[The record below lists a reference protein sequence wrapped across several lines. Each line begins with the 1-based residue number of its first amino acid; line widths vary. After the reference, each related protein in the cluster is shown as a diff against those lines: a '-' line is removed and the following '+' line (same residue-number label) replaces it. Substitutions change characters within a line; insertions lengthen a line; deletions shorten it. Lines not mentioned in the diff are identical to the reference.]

1 VQGELLADRYRL
13 VDLLGN
19 GGMGTVWEAWDV
31 VLERAVAV
39 KFLAGAGTEA
49 GRRLEHEARATA
61 RVTDPRIAAL
71 YDVSRSTDGRSFLV
85 MELVRGSG
93 LADLL
98 REQGT
103 LQPEFVAA
111 IGAQVAQALAVAHDR
126 GVVHHDIK
134 PANLLITPDGQVK
147 VIDFGIATV
156 GGPACADGGSVL
168 GTAAYA
174 APELALGQPTHA
186 AADLYALGC
195 VLYQALSGQPPF
207 NGESVPSLLYQHVH
221 VPPRPLDSAVP
232 ERLQAIVLGLLA
244 KDPADRPEAHQAAEE
259 LTASA
264 RPIPPRPSVVPLSTA
279 GSTQDAAV
287 STMQWSV
294 DGAKRRR
301 GARRLGLAVAALA
314 VPAAAIATVTL
325 SMVSEE
331 DPAAALLPTGTP
343 STRPTSPPTTPAVKP
358 TTVPSVTP
366 ARATR
371 TVTATA
377 KPSTAKST
385 RSFGGLSAQVSGIR
399 PGLPPGAARK
409 PARLDRGHAADRSD
423 KAADRSARAREHSG
437 KDQNA
442 SNADRDK

>member
-49 GRRLEHEARATA
+49 GRRLEDEARATA

-103 LQPEFVAA
+103 LHPEFVAA

-156 GGPACADGGSVL
+156 GGPASADQGSVL

-186 AADLYALGC
+186 AADLYGLGC

-207 NGESVPSLLYQHVH
+207 SGESVPSLLYQHVH

-232 ERLQAIVLGLLA
+232 ERLQAVILGLLA
-244 KDPADRPEAHQAAEE
+244 KDPADRPDAHQAAEE

-264 RPIPPRPSVVPLSTA
+264 RSVRPRPSVVSLPTA
-279 GSTQDAAV
+279 GSTQGAAV
-287 STMQWSV
+287 PTTQWPV
-294 DGAKRRR
+294 DEVKRR
-301 GARRLGLAVAALA
+301 RRLGLALAAVA
-314 VPAAAIATVTL
+314 VPAAAIATFML
-325 SMVSEE
+325 STVGEE

-343 STRPTSPPTTPAVKP
+343 STRPTSLPPTPTVKPTTIPSVTPAQATRTRTVKP
-358 TTVPSVTP
+358 TTV
-366 ARATR
+366 R
-371 TVTATA
+371 
-377 KPSTAKST
+377 STGS
-385 RSFGGLSAQVSGIR
+385 SGGLSAQASGAR
-399 PGLPPGAARK
+399 PEPESNAGKKL
-409 PARLDRGHAADRSD
+409 ARLNRRHGADRSD
-423 KAADRSARAREHSG
+423 KTSQAREHPG
-437 KDQNA
+437 KDQKA